1 MLLLSICLCFTYK
14 RSRYED
20 SKRVAYIE
28 EEGSHAFQWT
38 VEGSEDFG
46 LLDSAVCC
54 MSKLSVA
61 LKHACWVTP
70 AHLLQVVETP

>member
-1 MLLLSICLCFTYK
+1 MLRLFVSICLLLN
-14 RSRYED
+14 S
-20 SKRVAYIE
+20 SKKDAYIE
-28 EEGSHAFQWT
+28 EEVSHAFQWI

-46 LLDSAVCC
+46 LQDTAFCC
-54 MSKLSVA
+54 MSQLFVA